1 MAINIQRGIQ
11 NQTVIFCSQILLMLL
26 VWASSVCLS
35 ALSWAWRSRRTPHG
49 LVRRQFW
56 KIIPLS
62 LQPWRCRQHVSPK
75 RWYVTISPQPGR
87 PRSTAA
93 LPWELQVSY
102 MTRERRVELKKAFQ
116 LTWHVRRT
124 NAMKWGRERATLSI
138 GSAEAVG
145 LL

>member
-1 MAINIQRGIQ
+1 
-11 NQTVIFCSQILLMLL
+11 
-26 VWASSVCLS
+26 
-35 ALSWAWRSRRTPHG
+35 
-49 LVRRQFW
+49 
-56 KIIPLS
+56 
-62 LQPWRCRQHVSPK
+62 
-75 RWYVTISPQPGR
+75 
-87 PRSTAA
+87 
-93 LPWELQVSY
+93 